1 MVIKA
6 LGDCASSM
14 ASYANLLNDARFIF
28 RSFSQL
34 RYSHTKRKGNKVAH
48 NLARYN
54 VNISNFLVWMK
65 DVSP

>member
-6 LGDCASSM
+6 LGDRASSM

-34 RYSHTKRKGNKVAH
+34 RYSHTKREGNKVAH
-48 NLARYN
+48 SLARYN
-54 VNISNFLVWMK
+54 INISNFLVWMK